1 MRTIKLIPDEHLK
14 EVVNIYINSYPAYK
28 VTEEYKERLLNRF
41 KFLQEKHPFA
51 KFYGIYEDSSLL
63 GKMIIYSYNMNY
75 NGHKLK
81 VNGVG
86 AIGVDLLHKKEKL
99 AKDLVTYFLN
109 HSKEQGV
116 NLAILYPFRPDFYKK
131 MGFGYGTKM
140 NQYVIKPESFPKGN
154 KQGLSYLNLDDAQAM
169 CDCYNRVAKVTHGMI
184 EMYDWEFKEYFNNPN
199 LKIIGYKEND
209 RIEGYL
215 MFTFNNDASFLIND
229 IKVHS
234 IIYENCKALSQILA
248 FLNSQ
253 SDQVRHCIINTL
265 DDNFHFLLN
274 DPRNNSNNL
283 IPSVYHES
291 NKQGVGLMYRVIDI
305 VGIFNDLKKYNFNNQ
320 NLILKLSI
328 TDSFIKDNDKS
339 FIIEFIDGYAKTSD
353 NKKYDV
359 EIKLDIADFS
369 SMLLGVVDFKSLYYY
384 NLAKISDLSY
394 LDAVNTVF
402 KMERKPIC
410 LTDF

>member
-14 EVVNIYINSYPAYK
+14 EIVNIYINSYPAYK